1 MRVSGIVVA
10 LIAGAALA
18 APAAAKPKPG
28 VLLQWSAAPGSF
40 KQKHKRFPD
49 LKSCEDAGLKLT
61 LEELTRVYG
70 ERASYADAP
79 KKPRFL
85 CQGPC
90 VELSGNSTFCPIT
103 TWDGV
108 EEDKARDP
116 TVTIHID

>member
-1 MRVSGIVVA
+1 VA
-10 LIAGAALA
+10 LIACAALA
-18 APAAAKPKPG
+18 APAVAKPKPG

-49 LKSCEDAGLKLT
+49 LKACEDAGLKLT

-70 ERASYADAP
+70 ERASYADVK

-85 CQGPC
+85 CHGPC
-90 VELSGNSTFCPIT
+90 VALSGNSTFCPIT

-108 EEDKARDP
+108 EEESDKDA
-116 TVTIHID
+116 TVRIQID